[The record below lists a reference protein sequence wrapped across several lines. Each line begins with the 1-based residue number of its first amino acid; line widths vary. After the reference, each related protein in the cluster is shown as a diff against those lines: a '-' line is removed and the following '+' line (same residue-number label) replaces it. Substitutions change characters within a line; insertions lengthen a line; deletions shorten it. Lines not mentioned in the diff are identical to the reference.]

1 MVLCYYPS
9 GTTPTAPMKPGFE
22 SAVDIVNPHAQRP
35 AAGRRPWR
43 ALGMVRRL
51 DFNTPGYRFESD
63 PVAANEPVLEG
74 RLRTV
79 QLQPGLSMHGT
90 EVIDL
95 HNMVSRV
102 NIKGGLRVVLALA
115 GVVDVR
121 IGGQR
126 VHLRADDPSHAA
138 SAAIISMPDDALFE
152 RQWQRGKWER
162 KLALH
167 VTPEW
172 LQSHGWLHT
181 KDQLPDIA
189 GRAPNARQRTTC
201 LNFPDTLC
209 IKVWQPSPH
218 ALALAEQMLCH
229 SEDPTDELSRL
240 RLASRAL
247 ELLYEALASQRADV
261 GATGAL
267 KGNLRQRDQDR
278 MLRLRSFIDSE
289 LQNPFAQPT
298 MIAELGRRF
307 GLSASAL
314 QRQFRSAF
322 GTSVND
328 YRRVMRL
335 HQARTS
341 LEQGVSITEAAYQ
354 AGYSSAANFA
364 TAFRR
369 QFGLSP
375 KSLCSRL

>member
-1 MVLCYYPS
+1 
-9 GTTPTAPMKPGFE
+9 MKPGFE
-22 SAVDIVNPHAQRP
+22 SAVDTVKTPMRP
-35 AAGRRPWR
+35 MAAGRRPWR
-43 ALGMVRRL
+43 ALGMVRRVE
-51 DFNTPGYRFESD
+51 FNTPGYRFESD
-63 PVAANEPVLEG
+63 PVAAHEPVLEG
-74 RLRTV
+74 RVRIM

-90 EVIDL
+90 EVVDL

-102 NIKGGLRVVLALA
+102 NMTAGLRVVLVL
-115 GVVDVR
+115 GGEVDVR
-121 IGGQR
+121 IGGER
-126 VHLRADDPSHAA
+126 VHLRADDPSGVA
-138 SAAIISMPDDALFE
+138 SAAIISMPEDAMFE
-152 RQWQRGKWER
+152 RQWQRGRWER

-172 LQSHGWLHT
+172 LQSHGWLRA
-181 KDQLPDIA
+181 KDQLSEPV
-189 GRAPNARQRTTC
+189 QRTASATFGSTC

-209 IKVWQPSPH
+209 INAWQPSPH

-229 SEDPTDELSRL
+229 TEDPGDELSRL

-261 GATGAL
+261 GQTGIL

-289 LQNPFAQPT
+289 LQKPFAQPT
-298 MIAELGRRF
+298 QIPELGRHF

-314 QRQFRSAF
+314 QRQFRCAF
-322 GTSVND
+322 GTSVNE
-328 YRRVMRL
+328 YRRAMKL
-335 HQARTS
+335 HQARTG
-341 LEQGVSITEAAYQ
+341 LQQGLSITEAAYQ

>member
-1 MVLCYYPS
+1 
-9 GTTPTAPMKPGFE
+9 MKPRFD
-22 SAVDIVNPHAQRP
+22 SAADIVNAAARSP

-79 QLQPGLSMHGT
+79 HLQPGLSMHGT
-90 EVIDL
+90 EVVDL

-102 NIKGGLRVVLALA
+102 NIKAGLRIVVALA
-115 GVVDVR
+115 GVVDVH

-126 VHLRADDPSHAA
+126 VHLRADDSSHAA
-138 SAAIISMPDDALFE
+138 SAAIVSMPDDALFE

-167 VTPEW
+167 ATPEW
-172 LQSHGWLHT
+172 LQSHGWLHAR
-181 KDQLPDIA
+181 DQLPDT
-189 GRAPNARQRTTC
+189 GRTGSGAQRATC

-209 IKVWQPSPH
+209 IKTWQPSPH

-247 ELLYEALASQRADV
+247 ELLYEALSSQRVDV
-261 GATGAL
+261 GATEVT
-267 KGNLRQRDQDR
+267 KGTLRQRDQER
-278 MLRLRSFIDSE
+278 MLRLRSFIDNE
-289 LQNPFAQPT
+289 LQKPFTQPAT
-298 MIAELGRRF
+298 IAELARHF
-307 GLSASAL
+307 GLSASVL

-328 YRRVMRL
+328 YRRVTRL
-335 HQARTS
+335 HHARNS
-341 LEQGVSITEAAYQ
+341 LEQGLSISEAAYQ
-354 AGYSSAANFA
+354 AGYTSAANFA

-375 KSLCSRL
+375 KSLRARL

>member
-1 MVLCYYPS
+1 
-9 GTTPTAPMKPGFE
+9 MKPGFDRT
-22 SAVDIVNPHAQRP
+22 VDIVNTAVAR
-35 AAGRRPWR
+35 ADAGRRPWR
-43 ALGMVRRL
+43 ALGMLRRL
-51 DFNTPGYRFESD
+51 DFNMPGYRFESD
-63 PVAANEPVLEG
+63 PVAANEPILEG
-74 RLRTV
+74 RMRSV

-90 EVIDL
+90 EVVDL

-102 NIKGGLRVVLALA
+102 NIKAGLRVVVALA
-115 GVVDVR
+115 GEVDVH

-126 VHLRADDPSHAA
+126 VHLRADDPSHPAT
-138 SAAIISMPDDALFE
+138 AAIVSMPGDALFE

-167 VTPEW
+167 ATPEW
-172 LQSHGWLHT
+172 LQSHGWMRA
-181 KDQLPDIA
+181 KDQLPGA
-189 GRAPNARQRTTC
+189 ASASPASQQATC

-209 IKVWQPSPH
+209 IKAWQPSAH

-229 SEDPTDELSRL
+229 SEDPADELSRL

-247 ELLYEALASQRADV
+247 ELLYEALSSQRADLGV
-261 GATGAL
+261 AGPST
-267 KGNLRQRDQDR
+267 GNLRQRDQER

-289 LQNPFAQPT
+289 LQQPFAQPAT
-298 MIAELGRRF
+298 IAELARQF
-307 GLSASAL
+307 GLSASVL

-328 YRRVMRL
+328 YRRVTRL
-335 HQARTS
+335 HHARNS
-341 LEQGVSITEAAYQ
+341 LEQGLSISEAAYQ
-354 AGYSSAANFA
+354 AGYTSAANFA

-375 KSLCSRL
+375 KSLRTRL